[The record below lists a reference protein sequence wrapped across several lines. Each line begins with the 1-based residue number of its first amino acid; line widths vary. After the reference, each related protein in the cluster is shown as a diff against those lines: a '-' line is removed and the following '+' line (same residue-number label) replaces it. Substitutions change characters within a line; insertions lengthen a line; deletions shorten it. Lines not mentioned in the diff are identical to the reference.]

1 MAKQVVRYR
10 TCDRCP
16 GEVPADVI
24 DKVSINGERFDLDLC
39 TRHSLEMAVA
49 IGKWTDH
56 GTKTGDS
63 STWDRQ
69 RPANPVTVDVTS
81 TKKDPVIADLEARR
95 EQERRASERTARVK
109 PLRTVLA
116 NDPDL
121 PLTASRWHLT
131 THVQERMEQRSY
143 QLRDVLWAAE
153 RPETVT
159 PGKDGIELRRRGTCE
174 VRVDPYSLDI
184 ITVVDK
190 GDPDD
195 DFIDLISNDQRKVRA

>member
-24 DKVSINGERFDLDLC
+24 DKVSLNGERYDLDLC
-39 TRHSLEMAVA
+39 KRHSLELAVML
-49 IGKWTDH
+49 GKWTDH
-56 GTKTGDS
+56 GTKTGNS
-63 STWDRQ
+63 STFDRQ

-81 TKKDPVIADLEARR
+81 TKKDPVLADIEARR
-95 EQERRASERTARVK
+95 EQERRAAERAARVT

-116 NDPDL
+116 GDPTL
-121 PLTASRWHLT
+121 PLTASRWNLT
-131 THVQERMEQRSY
+131 THVQERMEQRNY

-153 RPETVT
+153 RPETVV
-159 PGKDGIELRRRGTCE
+159 PGKDGVELRRRGTCE
-174 VRVDPYSLDI
+174 VRVNADTNDI

-195 DFIDLISNDQRKVRA
+195 DFIDLMQRKVRA